1 MSDNGIPHLFR
12 TRNSQTVKRKM
23 IINHIHHKTGIGT
36 RPSYSITMLKVYIGF
51 YGWKSL
57 HKITPWLK
65 KDRLH
70 SGLKNFYSS
79 AYADNFALPLAL
91 LADKTFLP
99 FAVDILFLNP
109 CTLALCLVLGWK
121 VIFPLCIRTP
131 PFYSV
136 WHKPPIVSPGIIRPY
151 EGPE

>member
-1 MSDNGIPHLFR
+1 MSHYRISNLFGTRYSESTIRKLIIPD
-12 TRNSQTVKRKM
+12 
-23 IINHIHHKTGIGT
+23 IHHKISVCKG
-36 RPSYSITMLKVYIGF
+36 PSFFIAALKIFIGF

-70 SGLKNFYSS
+70 SGLKNLYSS

-131 PFYSV
+131 PFF
-136 WHKPPIVSPGIIRPY
+136 
-151 EGPE
+151 